1 MRELMRTDSEEVEG
15 GNGATSQHDGNTFQ
29 FVGSGN
35 GKGWFV
41 LIRKIVA
48 GRRREGVEEK
58 K

>member
-1 MRELMRTDSEEVEG
+1 MRTDSEEVEG